1 MALCVRSPSYHKRNT
16 PSRANNSVD
25 EIQAFLIEII
35 GRFELSMTEL
45 SARVYRGPTALISPP
60 VEGELDRGHQLLLV
74 VSMVAREDN
83 S

>member
-1 MALCVRSPSYHKRNT
+1 MALGVHSPSYHKRNT
-16 PSRANNSVD
+16 PSRANSVD
-25 EIQAFLIEII
+25 EIQAFLVEII

-45 SARVYRGPTALISPP
+45 SELVYRGLTALISPP

-74 VSMVAREDN
+74 VSLVAREDN